1 MAPGEEQTIDL
12 REAAGL
18 LGLEP
23 RAVMALVDEGALP
36 ATVVIEE
43 GRHLVRF
50 RRRDVEAISDV

>member
-1 MAPGEEQTIDL
+1 MDL

-36 ATVVIEE
+36 ASVVIED

-50 RRRDVEAISDV
+50 RREDVEAISAE